1 MGRTLPSAMQVFDG
15 EVARWNKF
23 RRALRREDQSVF
35 DELFLA
41 ARRHVASMSYQ
52 SHPYPLESV
61 LLAMLLEER
70 KAVKVLAQELR
81 EMKENLPGAPARM
94 AV

>member
-1 MGRTLPSAMQVFDG
+1 MQVFDR
-15 EVARWNKF
+15 ETARWGKF
-23 RRALRREDQSVF
+23 RRALRREDQAVF

-41 ARRHVASMSYQ
+41 ARRHVASMAYQ
-52 SHPYPLESV
+52 SNPYPLESV

-70 KAVKVLAQELR
+70 KAVQVLAQELR
-81 EMKENLPGAPARM
+81 ELKENLKGAPARM